1 MDIQSSL
8 AERVK
13 GLKASAIREIFKM
26 VGKSDIISFA
36 GGIPS
41 PELFPVKEWAELS
54 KKILEEKGAAALVYG
69 VTEWLA
75 ILLGIAYI
83 IAIVCYIFV
92 KLIDKIPER

>member
-8 AERVK
+8 AKRVK

-54 KKILEEKGAAALVYG
+54 KKIKQQAMEYAKRM
-69 VTEWLA
+69 
-75 ILLGIAYI
+75 
-83 IAIVCYIFV
+83 
-92 KLIDKIPER
+92 KSQ